1 MHGRNAVN
9 LKNCGKFVLT
19 DDLSDIADMTHID
32 LSGINSLEGTCR
44 ASLLGQLEPRT
55 PRRRFRNP

>member
-9 LKNCGKFVLT
+9 LENCGKFVLT

-32 LSGINSLEGTCR
+32 LSGIGSLEGTCR